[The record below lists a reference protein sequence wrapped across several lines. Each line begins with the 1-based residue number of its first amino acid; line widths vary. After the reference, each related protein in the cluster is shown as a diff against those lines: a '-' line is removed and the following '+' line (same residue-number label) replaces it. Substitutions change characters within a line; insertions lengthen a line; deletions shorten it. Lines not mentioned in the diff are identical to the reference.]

1 MPAPTTADELVALI
15 RKSNLLDPATLDE
28 YLAAHPKPFTDPA
41 SLTARMRA
49 DGLLGA
55 FHVEQL
61 MRGKYRGFFLGKH
74 KLLDRIGLGGMGQVF
89 LAEHVNLRR
98 RVAIKVLPPDRAQ
111 NEFSRERFLREAR
124 AAGQLDHPNL
134 VRAFDVDSEGDVF
147 FLVMEFV
154 DGVSFHE
161 LVTRHGPLE
170 ATRAAY
176 YLWQAAHGLAYM
188 SERGLVHRDV
198 KPANLLVDRQGVV
211 KVLDLGLVRSQAE
224 SDDLTRNEGVKIL
237 GTADYLAPEQALE
250 CSKVDVRADIYSLG
264 ATAYFLLTGRPP
276 FEGAKTAQK
285 LIAHQ
290 VQRVRPLR
298 EARPDVPVA
307 LGAVIERMLA
317 KRPADRYQTPGEVIA
332 ALDAWAID
340 PPPPPAAHEIPNVIG
355 CGTAASSSAVNLSG
369 SSVRTPR
376 PATGSGSSG
385 SGTRYSN
392 GSHLKLGHLSG
403 VRSGV
408 RQPVAAIAEPPKRV
422 SEAPV
427 LPPILPAAATHGL
440 VGRQSSGAVRR
451 VVVVEESESLT
462 HRRAVVRQRTWV
474 AVAASLTLAAAVCIV
489 ALLTG
494 AVGSRGD
501 ASPLPAKAKDRP
513 DGPAARTVT
522 TSPTGR
528 GH

>member
-1 MPAPTTADELVALI
+1 MPAPTTVDELVSLI
-15 RKSNLLDPATLDE
+15 RKSNLLDPAVLDE
-28 YLAAHPKPFTDPA
+28 YLAAHPGPFADPGA
-41 SLTARMRA
+41 LCARMHA

-61 MRGKYRGFFLGKH
+61 LRGKYRGFFLGKH

-134 VRAFDVDSEGDVF
+134 VRAFDVDCEGDVY

-161 LVTRHGPLE
+161 LVTRHGPLDG
-170 ATRAAY
+170 ARAAY

-198 KPANLLVDRQGVV
+198 KPANLLVDRHGVV
-211 KVLDLGLVRSQAE
+211 KLLDLGLVRSQVE

-264 ATAYFLLTGRPP
+264 ATAYFLLTGKPP
-276 FEGAKTAQK
+276 FGGDKTAQK

-290 VQRVRPLR
+290 VQRVKPIR
-298 EARPDVPVA
+298 EQRPDVPAA
-307 LGAVIERMLA
+307 LAAAIERMLA

-332 ALDAWAID
+332 ALDAWAIE
-340 PPPPPAAHEIPNVIG
+340 PPPPPAAHEIPAVIG
-355 CGTAASSSAVNLSG
+355 CGTTASSSVNLSSG
-369 SSVRTPR
+369 VTRTPR
-376 PATGSGSSG
+376 PGTGSGSSG
-385 SGTRYSN
+385 SGTRYTH

-403 VRSGV
+403 VRSGI
-408 RQPVAAIAEPPKRV
+408 RQPAAAVAEPPKRV
-422 SEAPV
+422 AEAPV

-440 VGRQSSGAVRR
+440 LKRPAPGVRPR
-451 VVVVEESESLT
+451 IASMDETEPETRPSIMT
-462 HRRAVVRQRTWV
+462 RQRTWV
-474 AVAASLTLAAAVCIV
+474 AVVASLTLAAVVCIV
-489 ALLTG
+489 ALLSG
-494 AVGSRGD
+494 AVGNRGD
-501 ASPLPAKAKDRP
+501 AAPLPAEAHDRT
-513 DGPAARTVT
+513 DGPATRAAT
-522 TSPTGR
+522 TSPPGR
-528 GH
+528 SR